1 MMKTAK
7 FKFSLLDYLVSERKP
22 ENFVE
27 YKADKNFNRRHIL
40 NIPRIKIF
48 AQRSNRQNLRFSA
61 IALTFIYMVISA
73 AIASDCTAKPWQ
85 AKASIDVDGTGLIQA
100 VLPAPLLMSNNT
112 GSYDLILN
120 GPDNNPRAFEL
131 FMKNRSESKQVIL
144 KPTNIRLNQAGGFV
158 WEADMPDS
166 KVNEIRIEMGDRNY
180 LGRVDVAV
188 PTDTGWQTIARNQA
202 IYRTAETANAA
213 IPIKQDIYK
222 KIRLTFTGFDKSY
235 EQKIIPIRRVTALHQ
250 TKDEE
255 YTEMQLVLTDHIQ
268 VNRVDDFTELK
279 MILPGKGV
287 RIKEIRITTNS
298 RFQGNW
304 NLGREQIRNNRIQ
317 FIPEQSGRISG
328 VAGDGRLIS
337 MDINRVWRTN
347 GLVLRLKPDS
357 GFLGPIDQAV
367 VVAQQPR
374 ILFSADMPGRYTA
387 LAGTGRLVNLKQF
400 ADISGKAQVRRHL
413 EFGPSEVQRWYTS
426 QSLLKKFTIKGGPF
440 DEDDS
445 YLWKSPVKI
454 EKVGYYRLMFNLETS
469 LDRTHP
475 YIRLVKENE
484 QIPFFWGQQTY
495 RCHELS
501 AKTEYDRKTNTT
513 SWEVSLPVK
522 SGAWQTLV
530 LTGSGIFS
538 RTVVCYR
545 EKSGKTAWEKAMTR
559 NWSHTE
565 QGVTRLEINS
575 PGRFMNGQRFKI
587 SIDHGDNQPIE
598 ISKIEAGFMA
608 PSICFLAYEP
618 GDYFLF
624 GGNKNAGRPSY
635 DLTLIQERLMASL
648 PEPIEMAPTDVIE
661 TSKWNQLMER
671 LFQGK
676 GIGLYAALALVT
688 LILIGIIVRLFPKA
702 GSQGP
707 QN

>member
-1 MMKTAK
+1 MTQKNESKQQPMMKTAM
-7 FKFSLLDYLVSERKP
+7 FKSSCIDYLSIP
-22 ENFVE
+22 A
-27 YKADKNFNRRHIL
+27 KAV
-40 NIPRIKIF
+40 
-48 AQRSNRQNLRFSA
+48 
-61 IALTFIYMVISA
+61 ALTFICIFTVT
-73 AIASDCTAKPWQ
+73 AIITDCTAEPWQ
-85 AKASIDVDGTGLIQA
+85 AKASIDVDGTGLAQA
-100 VLPAPLLMSNNT
+100 VVPAQLLMGNNT

-158 WEADMPDS
+158 WEADMPDTL
-166 KVNEIRIEMGDRNY
+166 VNEIRIEMGDRNY

-213 IPIKQDIYK
+213 IPIKQEIYK

-250 TKDEE
+250 AKDEE
-255 YTEMQLVLTDHIQ
+255 YTEMQLVLTDQIQ
-268 VNRVDDFTELK
+268 VNRIDDFTELK
-279 MILPGKGV
+279 MILPGKG
-287 RIKEIRITTNS
+287 IKIKQIRITTNS

-304 NLGREQIRNNRIQ
+304 ELGREQIRNNRIQ
-317 FIPEQSGRISG
+317 FIPKQSGRISG

-337 MDINRVWRTN
+337 LDINRVWRTN

-367 VVAQQPR
+367 VVTQQPM

-387 LAGTGRLVNLKQF
+387 LAGTGRLINLKQF

-413 EFGPSEVQRWYTS
+413 EFGPSEVQRWYSS
-426 QSLLKKFTIKGGPF
+426 QSLLEKFKIKGGPF
-440 DEDDS
+440 DEDES
-445 YLWKSPVKI
+445 YRWKSPVKI

-469 LDRTHP
+469 LDRTNP

-495 RCHELS
+495 RRHELKS
-501 AKTEYDRKTNTT
+501 KTEYDRKTNTT

-545 EKSGKTAWEKAMTR
+545 EKSEKTGWEKAMTR

-575 PGRFMNGQRFKI
+575 PGRFMNGRRFKI

-635 DLTLIQERLMASL
+635 DLTLIQDRLMASL
-648 PEPIEMAPTDVIE
+648 PETIEMAPADVLKA
-661 TSKWNQLMER
+661 SKWDQLMER

-676 GIGLYAALALVT
+676 GIGLYVALALVT

-702 GSQGP
+702 GAQGP